1 MIGSVMT
8 LQTQLRRISCIT
20 TLAALTTGALW
31 GCDKSPSPMPNSAAP
46 PPVAAA
52 PAAAATGVP
61 AAATAA
67 PLTAPAAV
75 VQPAAPAP
83 AAAPAHPETCEV
95 EVSGLIKNP
104 PKLPAEHYYQVYMA
118 YGDCLAK
125 DAHILGRT
133 SVVNSLPKFATEVFA
148 RWGSDLTL
156 CIAAEA
162 GPGKPTKLYGKA
174 TRTFHAEGLGEVE
187 FKDITVEVKAGPPH
201 IFPAVRA
208 PLDGP
213 SAPAAPAALV
223 PTAK

>member
-1 MIGSVMT
+1 MIGSAMT
-8 LQTQLRRISCIT
+8 LQNQLRRISCIT
-20 TLAALTTGALW
+20 SLVALTTGALS
-31 GCDKSPSPMPNSAAP
+31 GCDKSPSPMPTSAAP
-46 PPVAAA
+46 PPVAAV
-52 PAAAATGVP
+52 AAATGVP
-61 AAATAA
+61 VAATAA
-67 PLTAPAAV
+67 PLAAPAAV

-83 AAAPAHPETCEV
+83 AAAPAHPATCEV
-95 EVSGLIKNP
+95 EVSGQLKNP
-104 PKLPAEHYYQVYMA
+104 PKLPPEHYYQAYLA

-133 SVVNSLPKFATEVFA
+133 SIVYSFPKFGTEVFA

-201 IFPAVRA
+201 TFPAVRA
-208 PLDGP
+208 PLDSP
-213 SAPAAPAALV
+213 ATPAAPAALV

>member
-1 MIGSVMT
+1 
-8 LQTQLRRISCIT
+8 
-20 TLAALTTGALW
+20 
-31 GCDKSPSPMPNSAAP
+31 MPTSAAP
-46 PPVAAA
+46 QPVAAA
-52 PAAAATGVP
+52 PAVAATGVP
-61 AAATAA
+61 VAATAA
-67 PLTAPAAV
+67 PLAAPAAV
-75 VQPAAPAP
+75 TPPAT

-95 EVSGLIKNP
+95 EVSGLLKNP
-104 PKLPAEHYYQVYMA
+104 PKLPAEHFYQVYMA

-174 TRTFHAEGLGEVE
+174 SRTFHAEGLGEVE

-213 SAPAAPAALV
+213 AAPAAPAVLV

>member
-1 MIGSVMT
+1 MMGSAMT

-20 TLAALTTGALW
+20 SLAALTSGALS
-31 GCDKSPSPMPNSAAP
+31 GCDKSPSPMPTSAAP
-46 PPVAAA
+46 LPVAAA
-52 PAAAATGVP
+52 PAVAATGVP
-61 AAATAA
+61 VAATAA
-67 PLTAPAAV
+67 PLAAPAAV
-75 VQPAAPAP
+75 APPAT

-95 EVSGLIKNP
+95 EVSGLLKNP
-104 PKLPAEHYYQVYMA
+104 PKLPAEHFYQVYMA

-213 SAPAAPAALV
+213 SAPAAPAVLV

>member
-1 MIGSVMT
+1 MIESVMT

-20 TLAALTTGALW
+20 TLAALTTGALS
-31 GCDKSPSPMPNSAAP
+31 GCDKSPSPMPSSAAP
-46 PPVAAA
+46 PPAAAA
-52 PAAAATGVP
+52 PAVTATGVP
-61 AAATAA
+61 AAATVA
-67 PLTAPAAV
+67 PLAAPAAV
-75 VQPAAPAP
+75 VQPAAA

-174 TRTFHAEGLGEVE
+174 SRTFHAEGLGEVE

-213 SAPAAPAALV
+213 SAPAAPAV
-223 PTAK
+223 QTPTAK

>member
-1 MIGSVMT
+1 MMGSAMT

-20 TLAALTTGALW
+20 SLAALTSGALS
-31 GCDKSPSPMPNSAAP
+31 GCDKSPSPMPTSAAP
-46 PPVAAA
+46 LPVAAA
-52 PAAAATGVP
+52 PAVAATGVP
-61 AAATAA
+61 VAATAA
-67 PLTAPAAV
+67 PLAAPAAV
-75 VQPAAPAP
+75 APPAT
-83 AAAPAHPETCEV
+83 AAATAHPETCEV
-95 EVSGLIKNP
+95 EVSGLLKNP

-213 SAPAAPAALV
+213 SAPAAPAVLV

>member
-8 LQTQLRRISCIT
+8 LQTQVRRISCIT
-20 TLAALTTGALW
+20 TLAALTTGALS

-83 AAAPAHPETCEV
+83 VAAPAHPETCEV
-95 EVSGLIKNP
+95 EVSGLLKNP
-104 PKLPAEHYYQVYMA
+104 PKLPAEHYYQVYLA

-133 SVVNSLPKFATEVFA
+133 SIVNSLPKFATEVFA

-162 GPGKPTKLYGKA
+162 GPGKSTKLYGKA